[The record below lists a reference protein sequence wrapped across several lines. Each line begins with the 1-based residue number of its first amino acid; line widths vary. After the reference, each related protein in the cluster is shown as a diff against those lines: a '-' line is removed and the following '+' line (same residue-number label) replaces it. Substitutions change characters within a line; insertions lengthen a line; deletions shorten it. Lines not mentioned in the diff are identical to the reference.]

1 MTAQA
6 KIETIVD
13 GDEILGG
20 RERHPRLRL
29 WLAPAQHEA
38 QIVADDR
45 HCADTGTLISTIHGR
60 TLELEVELTQGALVV
75 ADAEKIAALAAEAQ
89 PLVDRVVAGY
99 DTRWDGSN
107 TVGTLT
113 ADAREAWDALVGRWD
128 ELRDAETWTSDIEV
142 YDAVQWLADGIDGLG
157 ISAATTDEELA
168 AMVAEVDSIARA
180 DGARLVGDGL
190 EYLTSHRDMLRDDEG
205 DEDDE
210 DA

>member
-113 ADAREAWDALVGRWD
+113 ADAREAWDALAFLPFKVHHGK
-128 ELRDAETWTSDIEV
+128 LPIVACLMPTVIEV
-142 YDAVQWLADGIDGLG
+142 SPLIYQ
-157 ISAATTDEELA
+157 TCT
-168 AMVAEVDSIARA
+168 
-180 DGARLVGDGL
+180 
-190 EYLTSHRDMLRDDEG
+190 
-205 DEDDE
+205 
-210 DA
+210 